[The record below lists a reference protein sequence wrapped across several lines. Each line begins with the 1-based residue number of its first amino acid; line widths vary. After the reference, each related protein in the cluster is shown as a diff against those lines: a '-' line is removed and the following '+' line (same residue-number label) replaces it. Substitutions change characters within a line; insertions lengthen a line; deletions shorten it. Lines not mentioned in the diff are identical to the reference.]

1 VIATTSPLAW
11 VASLAVLVL
20 ICAYGIGAP
29 FLLLRTALSIARR
42 RRRRYR
48 PVDDEVLATSRF
60 TIPVSLLLPI
70 RGEIPNPAAVV
81 RRLMAFRYPELE
93 LIVVVSGAPT
103 TLATLKADLDLR
115 PGELFYRRSLPTGP
129 VGTIYRSQSA
139 PHLIVVEQP
148 VTSEGD
154 SLNCGVNL
162 ARYRYACVVDA
173 DSLYDADALVETMQA
188 ALEDPSLVVGVTTS
202 MTVTPIETVAAT
214 LDGQA
219 PTGLMAAAR
228 YLAAARTRLLTVGR
242 RRLDLPPGGCPGF
255 TIWRRDSII
264 EAGGFA
270 SDTSNVHADMTFRL
284 HRHYGGDRRR
294 YRIIHVTEPVGT
306 VEPLDART
314 RMATSG
320 HVPFGVLW
328 RHRGLAFNP
337 RLGRLGLLDFPRYVF
352 NRVIAP
358 WIELAALVLV
368 AAAVPLG
375 VITGGQLLLVIFIV
389 ALGSGTIATSA
400 LLLSADPARDARPTA
415 LFNLIVVGP
424 VEYFLTRP
432 ALLWSRM
439 SGR

>member
-1 VIATTSPLAW
+1 M
-11 VASLAVLVL
+11 ASLAALVL

-42 RRRRYR
+42 RRLRYR

-60 TIPVSLLLPI
+60 TIPVSLVLPI
-70 RGEIPNPAAVV
+70 HGEIPNPAAVV

-93 LIVVVSGAPT
+93 LIVVVSGAPA
-103 TLATLKADLDLR
+103 TLATLRSDLDLR

-148 VTSEGD
+148 ATSEGD
-154 SLNCGVNL
+154 SLNCGINL

-173 DSLYDADALVETMQA
+173 GSAYDADALVETMQA

-270 SDTSNVHADMTFRL
+270 SDTPNVHADMTFRL
-284 HRHYGGDRRR
+284 HRHYGGDRQR

-306 VEPLDART
+306 VEPLDARA
-314 RMATSG
+314 RMVTAG

-337 RLGRLGLLDFPRYVF
+337 RLGRLGSAGLPAVCLQPADRSLDRARSARPGGSGRPARRDY
-352 NRVIAP
+352 RRP
-358 WIELAALVLV
+358 
-368 AAAVPLG
+368 AAARHLHRRARQRNDRDERTAAVRGSRARCAPDGALQPDPGRPCRVLPHSTRAPLEPD
-375 VITGGQLLLVIFIV
+375 VRAV
-389 ALGSGTIATSA
+389 
-400 LLLSADPARDARPTA
+400 RRK
-415 LFNLIVVGP
+415 
-424 VEYFLTRP
+424 
-432 ALLWSRM
+432 
-439 SGR
+439 